1 MSTSLEVVALVKQIV
16 INRKELAIEDY
27 SIEFTGVDNVYT
39 VNSVVP
45 QTFTQAQT
53 DRTISSNYS
62 ISGVGDYFAVETNVV
77 VRDKIN
83 EPLSFST
90 ASREIP
96 INYNYLNYPFTVGD
110 ELGDST
116 TSEIIFES
124 STTSAIQV
132 GGGIDVSYTTPGT
145 YSWTAP
151 AGVTSVSAIAVG
163 GGGSGGAAYFAGGGG
178 GGGGLGWKNNIPVT
192 PGQSYTVVVGAGGV
206 AVTAAAGGQGTAGGD
221 SFFINN
227 STVAGLGGAAGVGS
241 SLDTNVVRAG
251 GVGGGFVGDGGGSGG
266 TGGSSSGDTAGGG
279 GGAGGYSEAGGG
291 GGAGSYGGTGGRGGQ
306 NGGSNSSAGAAGSGG
321 GVGLNGVAAGGVFAY
336 SFNGLQQTSGG
347 ARTTVLP
354 EIKGYFEILI
364 STTKSHLVIGLARD
378 SSIGGYNNVPSIY
391 LFVGTPA
398 GGLSGGTGLGDFN
411 SGDTLQIAY
420 DALRNEVWFGK
431 NNTYYRSTT
440 VSGATIPGTGNLR
453 CIFMSGASLVVVGN
467 GTFRKRSENVFS
479 PPIGFFSTNQTAPS
493 PGPSFGTQGWS
504 GFVDGHG
511 GSGGTNGSPNLTV
524 GGSSNTGGAY
534 GGGGGG
540 QSNDG
545 KNTPGCNGG
554 SGAVRI
560 TWGSFPS
567 DAPFPLTSYILPGST
582 VTNTT
587 VIYNSYEPPTF
598 AITADKVVYAERNL
612 SLNSNINANI
622 TENNIMVRKD
632 RDSIETIIASKD
644 ITTSLDDLTYNL
656 IKIFPTDITV
666 SVRDNQELGYFV
678 NANGVEEFA
687 VLNESNDPRLVQVPA
702 ASGPVQR
709 WF

>member
-27 SIEFTGVDNVYT
+27 SIEFTGADNVYT

-53 DRTISSNYS
+53 DRIISSNYS
-62 ISGVGDYFAVETNVV
+62 IGPSDYFAAETNVI

-124 STTSAIQV
+124 STSSTIRV
-132 GGGIDVSYTTPGT
+132 GGGVDVSYTTPGT

-151 AGVTSVSAIAVG
+151 AGITSVSVIAVG
-163 GGGSGGAAYFAGGGG
+163 GGGAGGAAFWSGGGG

-206 AVTAAAGGQGTAGGD
+206 AVTAAAGGQGTAGGN
-221 SFFINN
+221 SFFINT
-227 STVAGLGGAAGVGS
+227 STVAGLGGAAGAGS
-241 SLDTNVVRAG
+241 SSNDNLVYAG
-251 GVGGGFVGDGGGSGG
+251 GTGGTYVGDGGGNGG
-266 TGGSSSGDTAGGG
+266 NGGSSSGDTAGGG
-279 GGAGGYSEAGGG
+279 GGAGGYSEAGGN
-291 GGAGSYGGTGGRGGQ
+291 GGAGSYSGTGGRGGT
-306 NGGSNSSAGAAGSGG
+306 NGGANGSAGAAGSGG
-321 GVGLNGVAAGGVFAY
+321 GVGLNGIAAGGVFAY
-336 SFNGLQQTSGG
+336 SFNGIQQVNGG

-364 STTKSHLVIGLARD
+364 STTTPQLVIGLARD
-378 SSIGGYNNVPSIY
+378 TSIGGYNNVPSIY
-391 LFVGTPA
+391 LVGGTAA
-398 GGLSGGTGLGDFN
+398 GGLSGGTALGNFN

-420 DALRNEVWFGK
+420 DALLNRVWFGK
-431 NNTYYRSTT
+431 NNTYYSSVTA
-440 VSGATIPGTGNLR
+440 SGATIPGTGNLR
-453 CIFMSGASLVVVGN
+453 CIFMSGASQLVSAN

-479 PPIGFFSTNQTAPS
+479 PPIDFLSVNQSAPY
-493 PGPSFGTQGWS
+493 PDPSFGTQGWT

-540 QSNDG
+540 QSNDS

-560 TWGSFPS
+560 TSGNFPR
-567 DAPFPLTSYILPGST
+567 DAESPLTSYIIPSST

-587 VIYNSYEPPTF
+587 VIYNSYDPPVFTT
-598 AITADKVVYAERNL
+598 TADKIVYAERNL

-666 SVRDNQELGYFV
+666 SVRDTQELGYFV

-687 VLNESNDPRLVQVPA
+687 VLNESNDPRAVQVPGI
-702 ASGPVQR
+702 SGPVQI
-709 WF
+709 WY